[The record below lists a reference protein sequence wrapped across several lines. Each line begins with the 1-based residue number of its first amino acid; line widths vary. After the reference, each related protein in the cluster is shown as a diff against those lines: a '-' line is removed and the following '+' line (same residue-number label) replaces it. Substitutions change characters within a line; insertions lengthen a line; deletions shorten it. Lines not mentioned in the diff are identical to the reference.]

1 MILEKRSP
9 GETIKAIRTK
19 KGISQKDIA
28 QAVGSSVASVCR
40 WERGERQLTVLKFE
54 EILDFLNAEYTVR
67 Y

>member
-1 MILEKRSP
+1 MRDKITA
-9 GETIKAIRTK
+9 GETIRQIRTE

-40 WERGERQLTVLKFE
+40 WEKDQRQLTVKKFE
-54 EILDFLNAEYTVR
+54 EILDFLGAEYTVR

>member
-1 MILEKRSP
+1 MKKRTTA
-9 GETIKAIRTK
+9 GETIRRIRHE

-40 WERGERQLTVLKFE
+40 WEKGERQLTVTKFE
-54 EILDFLNAEYTVR
+54 EILDFLGADYIVR

>member
-1 MILEKRSP
+1 MRDKITA
-9 GETIKAIRTK
+9 GQTIRQIRTE

-40 WERGERQLTVLKFE
+40 WEKDQRQLTVNRFE
-54 EILDFLNAEYTVR
+54 EILDFLGAEYIVR

>member
-1 MILEKRSP
+1 MRDKITA
-9 GETIKAIRTK
+9 GETIRQIRTE

-40 WERGERQLTVLKFE
+40 WERDERQLTVKKFE
-54 EILDFLNAEYTVR
+54 EILDYLGAEYTVR